1 MPDLK
6 SPDKGWAGGSLGNAA
21 RGFCMGAADVVPGV
35 SGGTMAFILGI
46 YPRLIAAI
54 RAFDLELLRL
64 LGARRLGAAL
74 RHVDLAL
81 LAPLLFGIFTA
92 LMVFTRVIPL
102 PRILITTPE
111 PIYSLFFGLI
121 LASVWVLWRSLE
133 ERSRSDPVW
142 LTVGL
147 AIGFGVVNLV
157 PFDTPRDT
165 WFVFTSGALAICAM
179 ILPGISGSF
188 ILLILRKY
196 SFVLEAVG
204 RLDLS
209 VLAPFGLGAICGLLL
224 FSRLLNW
231 LLTRHY
237 RATLL
242 TIMGALCG
250 SLWMIWPFQERLYA
264 VMAGQRRLLHSAPVL
279 PPRLDAGLLV
289 DVALVAV
296 GIASVWALDSL
307 ARRAAANR

>member
-1 MPDLK
+1 
-6 SPDKGWAGGSLGNAA
+6 
-21 RGFCMGAADVVPGV
+21 MGAADVVPGV

-54 RAFDLELLRL
+54 RAFDLKLLRL
-64 LGARRLGAAL
+64 LGGRQLHAAV
-74 RHVDLAL
+74 RHTDLAL
-81 LAPLLFGIFTA
+81 LLPLLLGIFAA

-102 PRILITTPE
+102 PQMLISSPE

-121 LASVWVLWRSLE
+121 LASVLVLWRGLD
-133 ERSRSDPVW
+133 ERSRSDPAW
-142 LTVGL
+142 LALGL
-147 AIGFGVVNLV
+147 AIGLGAVNLV
-157 PFDTPRDT
+157 PFDTPRDV

-196 SFVLEAVG
+196 SYVLDAVG

-209 VLAPFGLGAICGLLL
+209 VLVPFGLGAICGLLL
-224 FSRLLNW
+224 FSRVLNW

-237 RATLL
+237 RRTLL

-250 SLWMIWPFQERLYA
+250 SLWAIWPFQERAYE
-264 VMAGQRRLLHSAPVL
+264 VIHGSRRLLRSRPVL
-279 PPRLDAGLLV
+279 PASVDTGLLTDLLLV
-289 DVALVAV
+289 GIGIALVW
-296 GIASVWALDSL
+296 GLDRL
-307 ARRAAANR
+307 ARRTVAHR